1 MLKEN
6 QIGHEPNIKILLA
19 LYFPCI
25 FHLFFFVWM
34 KESIAGRQRG
44 RIGRKEQHKRCG
56 GCYYFAFL
64 FSEAPLDR

>member
-25 FHLFFFVWM
+25 FHLFFFCVD
-34 KESIAGRQRG
+34 E
-44 RIGRKEQHKRCG
+44 RKYSGQTARKDRKKR
-56 GCYYFAFL
+56 AAQKMWRVLL
-64 FSEAPLDR
+64 FCLLIF